1 MYLIPTYCIEEEDE
15 EEEER
20 NENDRGKIL
29 AVFLFYNSTADE
41 IIPQSDCRFA
51 PRKPDQ

>member
-29 AVFLFYNSTADE
+29 AVFLFDNSTGD
-41 IIPQSDCRFA
+41 
-51 PRKPDQ
+51 